1 MSKKTELFLK
11 ELMLKI
17 AGKGS
22 EKIVEVLFNKKN
34 VNEFKIAEKLKMTIN
49 QVRNILYK
57 MSLAGIVSAI
67 KKKDKK
73 RGWYIF
79 FWTLDNLKALE
90 LLKKIKQKEIE
101 ELEKKERSYG
111 TKNYYYCEEDNIEM
125 SEETALHHNFLCPE
139 CGKLLQPLKRKNKEI
154 ESKKR
159 KLIRELSSIKE
170 EIENLKKK
178 IKRRKERKEIKEKKK
193 KIKKEK
199 GKSKKKGKKEKKKKE
214 KKKRKKKR

>member
-90 LLKKIKQKEIE
+90 LLKKIKQKDIISNGNWRM
-101 ELEKKERSYG
+101 LEPIWIKP
-111 TKNYYYCEEDNIEM
+111 
-125 SEETALHHNFLCPE
+125 A
-139 CGKLLQPLKRKNKEI
+139 Q
-154 ESKKR
+154 
-159 KLIRELSSIKE
+159 LIL
-170 EIENLKKK
+170 NLM
-178 IKRRKERKEIKEKKK
+178 E
-193 KIKKEK
+193 
-199 GKSKKKGKKEKKKKE
+199 
-214 KKKRKKKR
+214 

>member
-57 MSLAGIVSAI
+57 MSLAGIVSAV
-67 KKKDKK
+67 KKKDKR

-159 KLIRELSSIKE
+159 KLIRELSSIQE
-170 EIENLKKK
+170 EIENLEKK
-178 IKRRKERKEIKEKKK
+178 IKRKKEKKKMKEKKK
-193 KIKKEK
+193 KIK
-199 GKSKKKGKKEKKKKE
+199 GKSKKKKAKKKKE
-214 KKKRKKKR
+214 KKRRKKKK